1 MTPKGAAMVIES
13 LSLRVFQIQDMRD
26 RLNIEEAR
34 LKTRIVELEK
44 IRDGVPPA
52 VQISPIIEV
61 K

>member
-1 MTPKGAAMVIES
+1 MTPKGAEIVIES

-26 RLNIEEAR
+26 RLDAEEATLKAR
-34 LKTRIVELEK
+34 LVELEK

-52 VQISPIIEV
+52 VQVTPIIEV

>member
-26 RLNIEEAR
+26 RLNIEEAQ

-52 VQISPIIEV
+52 VQINPIIEV